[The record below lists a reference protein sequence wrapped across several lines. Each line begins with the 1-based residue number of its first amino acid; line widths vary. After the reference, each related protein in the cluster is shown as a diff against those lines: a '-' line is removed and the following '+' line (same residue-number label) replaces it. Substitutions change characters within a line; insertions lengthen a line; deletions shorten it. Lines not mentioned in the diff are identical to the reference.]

1 MCAKVC
7 HFDHFDVKAIAETI
21 HLHRILYIELL
32 VRDIER
38 GESFV
43 RVVAQALC
51 IFNRQFLC
59 ADFEQSRKLAWNIMI
74 MAMGNINMLTCI

>member
-59 ADFEQSRKLAWNIMI
+59 ADFEQSFLVLHGASCSSVDNWI
-74 MAMGNINMLTCI
+74 GTS